1 MNNSK
6 ITVITVVYNCHDTIE
21 ATILSVINQTYDN
34 VEYII
39 IDGGSKDGTVDV
51 IKKYQDQINYWV
63 SEPDEGI
70 YEAMNKGIDKA
81 SGDWINFM
89 NSGDSFTSDKVL
101 SSIFAS
107 DNYIDVD
114 ILYGN
119 CIMVENN
126 SKIEHISGTD
136 INRISKNPIYR
147 HGASFV
153 STDVH
158 KEFMFDVSLKDKLGF
173 ALDYNCIYQL
183 YLAKKKFQKVDVNVL
198 TYQKEGISNQPLKGI
213 WYKYL
218 ITRKKSSKYSFEYC
232 KTLLKISVVYLL
244 SLRKK
249 K

>member
-101 SSIFAS
+101 NSIFAS
-107 DNYIDVD
+107 DNYI
-114 ILYGN
+114 
-119 CIMVENN
+119 IMPVN
-126 SKIEHISGTD
+126 K
-136 INRISKNPIYR
+136 RI
-147 HGASFV
+147 
-153 STDVH
+153 
-158 KEFMFDVSLKDKLGF
+158 
-173 ALDYNCIYQL
+173 
-183 YLAKKKFQKVDVNVL
+183 
-198 TYQKEGISNQPLKGI
+198 GII
-213 WYKYL
+213 
-218 ITRKKSSKYSFEYC
+218 I
-232 KTLLKISVVYLL
+232 VM
-244 SLRKK
+244 
-249 K
+249 